1 MNSFFSSNL
10 KHLRTSNGMEQR
22 ELAETLGFKSSSAV
36 SEWEKG
42 VREPSVVVI
51 SKIAEI
57 FRVSISD
64 IMEKDLSSARFNNI
78 SNNSSSNQ
86 IPLLGTIAAG
96 SPILAEQNIED
107 YFSLDKKIK
116 ADFCLRIQGDSMI
129 NVNILD
135 GDIVFI
141 RKQEDLEDG
150 QIGAV
155 LVDDSATL
163 KRFYRNNGSVILQ
176 AENPEYKPLV
186 ISTGEVIV
194 LGKMVANLR
203 QFK

>member
-1 MNSFFSSNL
+1 MNSYFSKNL
-10 KHLRTSNGMEQR
+10 KKLRTDHGMEQR

-42 VREPSVVVI
+42 VREPSVMVI

-64 IMEKDLSSARFNNI
+64 IMEKDLSSQIIKRDHQ
-78 SNNSSSNQ
+78 SVNS
-86 IPLLGTIAAG
+86 IPLLGSIAAG
-96 SPILAEQNIED
+96 QPILAEQNIED
-107 YFSLDKKIK
+107 YFNLDKKIR

-141 RKQEDLEDG
+141 KQQEDLDNGE
-150 QIGAV
+150 IGAV
-155 LVDDSATL
+155 LVEDSATL
-163 KRFYRNNGSVILQ
+163 KRFYRMNGEVYLQ
-176 AENPEYKPLV
+176 AENPAYKPIV
-186 ISTGEVIV
+186 ISKGEVRV
-194 LGKMVANLR
+194 LGKMVASLR
-203 QFK
+203 QYK

>member
-64 IMEKDLSSARFNNI
+64 IMEKDLSSARFSNI

-107 YFSLDKKIK
+107 YFNLDKKIK

-155 LVDDSATL
+155 LVNDSATL

-186 ISTGEVIV
+186 ISTGEVRI

-203 QFK
+203 QYK

>member
-64 IMEKDLSSARFNNI
+64 IMEKDLSSARFSNI

-107 YFSLDKKIK
+107 YFNLDKKIK
-116 ADFCLRIQGDSMI
+116 ADFCLRIKGDSMI

-141 RKQEDLEDG
+141 KKQDDLEDG

-163 KRFYRNNGSVILQ
+163 KRFYRENGSVILQ
-176 AENPEYKPLV
+176 SENSTYKPMV
-186 ISTGEVIV
+186 ISKGDVKI
-194 LGKMVANLR
+194 LGKMVASLR
-203 QFK
+203 QYK

>member
-1 MNSFFSSNL
+1 MNSYFSKNL
-10 KHLRTSNGMEQR
+10 KKLRTDHGMEQR

-42 VREPSVVVI
+42 VREPSVMVI

-64 IMEKDLSSARFNNI
+64 IMEKDLSSQKIKRDHQ
-78 SNNSSSNQ
+78 SVNSV
-86 IPLLGTIAAG
+86 PLLGTIAAG
-96 SPILAEQNIED
+96 QPILAEQNIED
-107 YFSLDKKIK
+107 YFNLDKKIK
-116 ADFCLRIQGDSMI
+116 ADFCLRIKGDSMI

-141 RKQEDLEDG
+141 RKQEELEDG
-150 QIGAV
+150 EIGAV

-163 KRFYRNNGSVILQ
+163 KRFYRENGSVILQ
-176 AENPEYKPLV
+176 AENPIYKPLV
-186 ISTGEVIV
+186 ISKGDVRI
-194 LGKMVANLR
+194 LGKMVASLR
-203 QFK
+203 QYK